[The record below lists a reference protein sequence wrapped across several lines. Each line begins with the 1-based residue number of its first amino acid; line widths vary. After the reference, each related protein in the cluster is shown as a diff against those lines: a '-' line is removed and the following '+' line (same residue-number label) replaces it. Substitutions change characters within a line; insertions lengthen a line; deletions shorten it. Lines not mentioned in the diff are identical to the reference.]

1 MPAVPF
7 LSLIIPAYNEVDSL
21 PRALAAI
28 QGYMNVQPYA
38 YEIIV
43 VADGDDGSRELVA
56 TLAAADSRL
65 RVIGSAERGGKG
77 RGIRQ
82 GVALARGQLI
92 GFVDADYKT
101 PIEELAKLM
110 PWLERGY
117 DIVIGSRG
125 MAESRIIV
133 PQPLYRRLGSRA
145 FAVAMHLLIGL
156 WRLHDTQCGFK
167 FFRAD
172 VARNLFGRQRIDG
185 YMFDVEV
192 LHLAEQSGY
201 QIKEVGV
208 RWQDDG
214 DSRLNL
220 VAGNWRNMQ
229 DLLRIRF
236 GRYAQRPV
244 PAPADLVTH
253 EKEASA

>member
-1 MPAVPF
+1 MSWLTATT
-7 LSLIIPAYNEVDSL
+7 
-21 PRALAAI
+21 AA
-28 QGYMNVQPYA
+28 A
-38 YEIIV
+38 K
-43 VADGDDGSRELVA
+43 LVA

-65 RVIGSAERGGKG
+65 RVIGSAERGGRS

-172 VARNLFGRQRIDG
+172 VARNLFG
-185 YMFDVEV
+185 
-192 LHLAEQSGY
+192 
-201 QIKEVGV
+201 
-208 RWQDDG
+208 
-214 DSRLNL
+214 
-220 VAGNWRNMQ
+220 
-229 DLLRIRF
+229 
-236 GRYAQRPV
+236 
-244 PAPADLVTH
+244 
-253 EKEASA
+253 ASASTAICSMSRCYTWLSRAATRSKRLASAGKTTAIAA